1 MSKGLDFASSPSW
14 FNAFPNIISI
24 QPLGI
29 VGQLTSASR
38 AENDPRGE
46 IMAFTIFGD
55 DLIIS
60 SK

>member
-29 VGQLTSASR
+29 VGQITSASE
-38 AENDPRGE
+38 AENDPSGE
-46 IMAFTIFGD
+46 IMAFTIF
-55 DLIIS
+55 
-60 SK
+60 